1 MRYTRFTKDNLAGL
15 RATVNRKLAEL
26 EAETGIKFQMTGIS
40 YQDLE
45 LTAKVEMKIDSPE
58 ARATMTATA
67 NSFLSRYNLRVGDL
81 LVQKG
86 KTYRVENYNIASRK
100 RPIVTTCLSDGK
112 TAVWP
117 TQLAMS
123 CKH

>member
-1 MRYTRFTKDNLAGL
+1 MKYTRFTKDNLAAL

-45 LTAKVEMKIDSPE
+45 LTAKVEMKINSPE
-58 ARATMTATA
+58 AKARMEADS
-67 NSFLSRYNLRVGDL
+67 NSFLIRYNLRVGDL

-86 KTYRVENYNIASRK
+86 KTYRVESYNIASRK
-100 RPIVTTCLSDGK
+100 RPVVTTCLSDGK
-112 TAVWP
+112 TTVWP
-117 TQLAMS
+117 GQLAMS